1 MSEIRIPVYA
11 PDLSGNEKK
20 FVTECIDTSWISARG
35 RFVADFETGFA
46 QYIGA
51 ENVTTVCNGTVAL
64 HLAMLALGIGPGD
77 EVIVPTLTYVATAN
91 AVTYVGAKP
100 VFVDSDPISWQIS
113 PACISKSITSKTK
126 AIIPVHL
133 YGDSCD
139 MDSIMAIANEHNLFV
154 IEDCAEAIGTTF
166 KGRHVGTFGDVATF
180 SFFGNKT
187 ITTGEGGMVAVK
199 SKEVFDRARRIKG
212 QGLAANREYWHDI
225 VGHNFRMTNVAAA
238 IGVAQLEK
246 VDQFV
251 NRKREIAQLYQ
262 NALQGRKLVFQPES
276 PFSKN
281 SRWMVSILTEKAQH
295 REPLR
300 NHLRSSGIETRPV
313 FYPIHTMPIYASEKQ
328 IFPVAEDIASR
339 GISLPSWPGL
349 SDSQVSEIT
358 ETIKSWLD

>member
-1 MSEIRIPVYA
+1 
-11 PDLSGNEKK
+11 
-20 FVTECIDTSWISARG
+20 
-35 RFVADFETGFA
+35 
-46 QYIGA
+46 
-51 ENVTTVCNGTVAL
+51 
-64 HLAMLALGIGPGD
+64 
-77 EVIVPTLTYVATAN
+77 
-91 AVTYVGAKP
+91 
-100 VFVDSDPISWQIS
+100 
-113 PACISKSITSKTK
+113 
-126 AIIPVHL
+126 
-133 YGDSCD
+133 
-139 MDSIMAIANEHNLFV
+139 
-154 IEDCAEAIGTTF
+154 
-166 KGRHVGTFGDVATF
+166 
-180 SFFGNKT
+180 
-187 ITTGEGGMVAVK
+187 
-199 SKEVFDRARRIKG
+199 
-212 QGLAANREYWHDI
+212 
-225 VGHNFRMTNVAAA
+225 
-238 IGVAQLEK
+238 
-246 VDQFV
+246 V

>member
-212 QGLAANREYWHDI
+212 QGLAANREYWH
-225 VGHNFRMTNVAAA
+225 G
-238 IGVAQLEK
+238 
-246 VDQFV
+246 
-251 NRKREIAQLYQ
+251 NRCCST
-262 NALQGRKLVFQPES
+262 RK
-276 PFSKN
+276 
-281 SRWMVSILTEKAQH
+281 SR
-295 REPLR
+295 
-300 NHLRSSGIETRPV
+300 
-313 FYPIHTMPIYASEKQ
+313 PICE
-328 IFPVAEDIASR
+328 
-339 GISLPSWPGL
+339 
-349 SDSQVSEIT
+349 
-358 ETIKSWLD
+358 